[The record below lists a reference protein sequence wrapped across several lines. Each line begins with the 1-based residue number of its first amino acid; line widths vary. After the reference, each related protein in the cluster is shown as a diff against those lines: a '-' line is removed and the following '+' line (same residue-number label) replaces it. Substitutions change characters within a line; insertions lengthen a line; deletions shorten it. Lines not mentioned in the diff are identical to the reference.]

1 MKDGNYDLCFSADG
15 YVGRGSLSLDGA
27 HASGSDGRLKLDGN
41 LLDGS
46 RHVTAVFNVSTTK
59 RLLRNAHIPDHYSLQ
74 MTGTATDNDF
84 SLIGTGPL
92 GLIVEITCS
101 YVGPVPSDNP
111 SHASY

>member
-41 LLDGS
+41 VLDGS
-46 RHVTAVFNVSTTK
+46 RHVTAVFNVSTAP
-59 RLLRNAHIPDHYSLQ
+59 RLIGNALIPDHYSLQ
-74 MTGTATDNDF
+74 MTGTATETDF

-101 YVGPVPSDNP
+101 YVGPAPFE
-111 SHASY
+111 HA